1 MKKRIVSIFI
11 ALVLCLSL
19 LPGTALA
26 EEISDTLD
34 FTSQDSN
41 ISGDG
46 YSWTAD
52 TKTLTLNNFTQKITG
67 STEGGIAISLPEN
80 ATLVLEGESTITNES
95 YGGVCIKYTGKFT
108 IQGDGTLNLNLN
120 MPTQNGS
127 GSTCGKGIYEKNDQN
142 TNNIVTIES
151 GTLNIV
157 GAMNNTNSEGY
168 VGISGAE
175 VHLNGGAVN
184 MKNVTYGVNAYYWW
198 VTARKFFVNGGA
210 FHYSKSD
217 GYTGELMYAISSGR
231 QSDTSTG
238 EVSIT
243 NGTVDISDV
252 KNAFSVAH
260 TPVSV
265 TGGSLKIHDLVRQ
278 TTSSGVVQNTCAFL
292 CGDGSRTK
300 EEPKILLTGGNVEI
314 SGCDYILS
322 AVNILGMDMLE
333 VGEGMGLAGL
343 VRVDKYGIYPNN
355 GNLGVSHVRIY
366 GDYTLTESISFHGG
380 NSGFWDIGLAEGS
393 SLTIPEGK
401 TFDLSKLVRNGE
413 DFGITAPGDVYNLS
427 GGKIAN
433 NGVLALPDKNADE
446 IQAYIKTLDLTGS
459 GKVVTMGT
467 NSTVT
472 ATYTNSGVKL
482 LTPAGMDGT
491 LDLSNATT
499 SDTSNWDSRGY
510 KWESVVTDPI
520 SGAITSG
527 ILTLAEGF
535 NATKLILPD
544 ATVKIVTEGDSRID
558 KLAISSGGPNKTNL
572 TFSGTGT
579 LTIQE
584 QLALN
589 GGDNNALTVDAG
601 ATVIAGNG
609 ISIGSSG
616 GVNGVIT
623 VKGTLTA
630 NGEYNALTS
639 GKVIVGSGGTLNVYG
654 NTGVAVNGMRDN
666 GFTGAFTLEEN
677 GTLNANC
684 EEYVIAAHSGIDSGF
699 NPPIVPNEVISI
711 PAGYIP
717 QGHDPYLTG
726 NKQSVVIVADG
737 PFTIGKSNV
746 PSGGDSSRYAVTVE
760 KSEHGEVTSNRRTAS
775 WGDTVTLTVTPDS
788 GYKLNALTVTDSR
801 GNKINLTDKGDGK
814 YTFTM
819 PGSSVTVKTTF
830 VSQSCDG
837 GVNCPSRAFSD
848 LDTSK
853 WYHEAVDY
861 VLQNG
866 LMIGYDSG
874 LFGPNDPISRAQFT
888 QILYNKEGKPAVTGG
903 STFTDVVPSAWYA
916 PAVTWAATQNV
927 VAGYGNG
934 RFGPNDPITREQL
947 AVMLWQYAGSTAAT
961 EKELHFTDIDEVSGW
976 ALESLRWAVEQGIMQ
991 GKGNGILDPR
1001 GKATRAEVAS
1011 MIMKYL
1017 SK

>member
-26 EEISDTLD
+26 AGDSGVTINSIALVDGKQYVADTY
-34 FTSQDSN
+34 
-41 ISGDG
+41 GVKEK
-46 YSWTAD
+46 TAD
-52 TKTLTLNNFTQKITG
+52 TGEDTPYLDYSGGVLTVHGQMVVNSGIKISSDLTIAGDENSSLEVINIILDG
-67 STEGGIAISLPEN
+67 STLPSGTSL
-80 ATLVLEGESTITNES
+80 TID
-95 YGGVCIKYTGKFT
+95 
-108 IQGDGTLNLNLN
+108 DGTKL
-120 MPTQNGS
+120 
-127 GSTCGKGIYEKNDQN
+127 GIKDPSRL
-142 TNNIVTIES
+142 TIES
-151 GTLNIV
+151 GAKII
-157 GAMNNTNSEGY
+157 NNG
-168 VGISGAE
+168 
-175 VHLNGGAVN
+175 
-184 MKNVTYGVNAYYWW
+184 
-198 VTARKFFVNGGA
+198 
-210 FHYSKSD
+210 
-217 GYTGELMYAISSGR
+217 
-231 QSDTSTG
+231 
-238 EVSIT
+238 
-243 NGTVDISDV
+243 
-252 KNAFSVAH
+252 
-260 TPVSV
+260 
-265 TGGSLKIHDLVRQ
+265 
-278 TTSSGVVQNTCAFL
+278 
-292 CGDGSRTK
+292 
-300 EEPKILLTGGNVEI
+300 EI
-314 SGCDYILS
+314 SLYTDG
-322 AVNILGMDMLE
+322 ANF
-333 VGEGMGLAGL
+333 
-343 VRVDKYGIYPNN
+343 
-355 GNLGVSHVRIY
+355 
-366 GDYTLTESISFHGG
+366 GD
-380 NSGFWDIGLAEGS
+380 
-393 SLTIPEGK
+393 IP
-401 TFDLSKLVRNGE
+401 V
-413 DFGITAPGDVYNLS
+413 
-427 GGKIAN
+427 
-433 NGVLALPDKNADE
+433 
-446 IQAYIKTLDLTGS
+446 YIKSLNLTGS

-467 NSTVT
+467 DSTVT

-482 LTPAGMDGT
+482 LTPAGMNGE

-510 KWESVVTDPI
+510 KWESVVTDDD
-520 SGAITSG
+520 GNITNG
-527 ILTLAEGF
+527 TLTLAEGF
-535 NATKLILPD
+535 NVTKLILPD
-544 ATVKIVTEGDSRID
+544 ATVKIVTEGE
-558 KLAISSGGPNKTNL
+558 SSIGTLTPPGGPNNAHADKLKL
-572 TFSGTGT
+572 TFSGTGP
-579 LTIQE
+579 LTITE
-584 QLALN
+584 HVEIS

-609 ISIGSSG
+609 ISIGASG

-630 NGEYNALTS
+630 NGEYNALAS

-684 EEYVIAAHSGIDSGF
+684 EKYVIAAHSGIESGF

-717 QGHDPYLTG
+717 QGHDPYLTD

>member
-1 MKKRIVSIFI
+1 M
-11 ALVLCLSL
+11 
-19 LPGTALA
+19 
-26 EEISDTLD
+26 
-34 FTSQDSN
+34 
-41 ISGDG
+41 
-46 YSWTAD
+46 
-52 TKTLTLNNFTQKITG
+52 
-67 STEGGIAISLPEN
+67 
-80 ATLVLEGESTITNES
+80 
-95 YGGVCIKYTGKFT
+95 
-108 IQGDGTLNLNLN
+108 
-120 MPTQNGS
+120 
-127 GSTCGKGIYEKNDQN
+127 
-142 TNNIVTIES
+142 
-151 GTLNIV
+151 
-157 GAMNNTNSEGY
+157 
-168 VGISGAE
+168 
-175 VHLNGGAVN
+175 
-184 MKNVTYGVNAYYWW
+184 
-198 VTARKFFVNGGA
+198 
-210 FHYSKSD
+210 
-217 GYTGELMYAISSGR
+217 
-231 QSDTSTG
+231 
-238 EVSIT
+238 
-243 NGTVDISDV
+243 
-252 KNAFSVAH
+252 
-260 TPVSV
+260 
-265 TGGSLKIHDLVRQ
+265 
-278 TTSSGVVQNTCAFL
+278 
-292 CGDGSRTK
+292 
-300 EEPKILLTGGNVEI
+300 
-314 SGCDYILS
+314 
-322 AVNILGMDMLE
+322 
-333 VGEGMGLAGL
+333 
-343 VRVDKYGIYPNN
+343 
-355 GNLGVSHVRIY
+355 
-366 GDYTLTESISFHGG
+366 
-380 NSGFWDIGLAEGS
+380 
-393 SLTIPEGK
+393 
-401 TFDLSKLVRNGE
+401 
-413 DFGITAPGDVYNLS
+413 
-427 GGKIAN
+427 
-433 NGVLALPDKNADE
+433 
-446 IQAYIKTLDLTGS
+446 YIKSLNLTGS

-467 NSTVT
+467 DSTVT

-482 LTPAGMDGT
+482 LTPAGMNGE

-510 KWESVVTDPI
+510 KWESVVTDDD
-520 SGAITSG
+520 GNITNG
-527 ILTLAEGF
+527 TLTLAEGF
-535 NATKLILPD
+535 NVTKLILPD
-544 ATVKIVTEGDSRID
+544 ATVKIVTEGE
-558 KLAISSGGPNKTNL
+558 SSIGTLTPPGGPNNAHADKLKL
-572 TFSGTGT
+572 TFSGTGP
-579 LTIQE
+579 LTITE
-584 QLALN
+584 HVEIS

-609 ISIGSSG
+609 ISIGASG

-630 NGEYNALTS
+630 NGEYNALAS

-684 EEYVIAAHSGIDSGF
+684 EKYVIAAHSGIESGF

-717 QGHDPYLTG
+717 QGHDPYLTD